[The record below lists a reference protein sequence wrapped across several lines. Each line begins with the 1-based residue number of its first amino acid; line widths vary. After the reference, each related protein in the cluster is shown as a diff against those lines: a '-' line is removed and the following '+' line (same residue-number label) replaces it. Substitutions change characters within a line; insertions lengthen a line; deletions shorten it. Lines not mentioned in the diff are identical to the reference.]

1 MSTDDSSA
9 DDRSAD
15 GILPPAPLPPHERT
29 WRHPS
34 EVGAPAYQPPI
45 RIWSVGRGV
54 VATSIAFSVVLVVGL
69 LVLVRP
75 TDGRSDP
82 LDFIRLSS
90 ADMEVARLTATE
102 VDEPPMAIMVDDGP
116 LLVTTK
122 SAVGS
127 SGTIQVRLTDGR
139 IHLVSVVMIDD
150 ESSIAVLA
158 MPNDEPRPPYD
169 LPLVREVRRGQEVVV
184 LSDAPRSVRVELSE
198 DGAMV
203 LDPTDFDGDTD
214 DIVEGAPVIDRAG
227 RLIGLCTHVGDDV
240 VIVPTGSI
248 AEVLDTMVEGR

>member
-1 MSTDDSSA
+1 MSTDDSSP
-9 DDRSAD
+9 DDGTPD
-15 GILPPAPLPPHERT
+15 GLLPPAPLPPHERT

-34 EVGAPAYQPPI
+34 EIAAAVDEPAP
-45 RIWSVGRGV
+45 RISSVGRGV
-54 VATSIAFSVVLVVGL
+54 VGVSILLGVTVVAGL

-82 LDFIRLSS
+82 LDFIRLSN

-127 SGTIQVRLTDGR
+127 SGSIQVRLTDGR
-139 IHLVSVVMIDD
+139 VHEVTVVMVDD
-150 ESSIAVLA
+150 DSSIAVLA
-158 MPNDEPRPPYD
+158 MPSSEPVPPYE
-169 LPLVREVRRGQEVVV
+169 LPVYREVRRGQEVVV
-184 LSDAPRSVRVELSE
+184 LTDAPRAVRV
-198 DGAMV
+198 DMRDNGVMI
-203 LDPTDFDGDTD
+203 LDRDDFDGDVD
-214 DIVEGAPVIDRAG
+214 GIVEGAPVIDRTG

-240 VIVPTGSI
+240 VIVPTLAI
-248 AEVLDTMVEGR
+248 ADVLEAMAAGR